1 MSTADLPGAGRRG
14 MTWPQLLAAVFGAVY
29 LVVGIIGFFWTG
41 FDNFAGNSQH
51 DMIIGLF
58 MVNPLHN
65 IAHILVGILGLAL
78 SRTLKSAR
86 TYGWLLAGLY
96 AVLFVYGLIAQ
107 GKSWDFLDINTA
119 DNVLHIATALVGLVI
134 ALGPVKDA
142 VAARG
147 RTESLRT
154 QG

>member
-1 MSTADLPGAGRRG
+1 MSTADLSGAGRRG

-142 VAARG
+142 VAAHG